1 MIGQTLEV
9 LESSNP
15 SLKGLRGQAIDET
28 RNTIT
33 IKNSKGTKKI
43 IKDQAVL
50 KINDIK
56 IDGKQLI
63 GRIQERIKQ

>member
-1 MIGQTLEV
+1 MQKQAKSARFALIGQTLEV

-33 IKNSKGTKKI
+33 IK
-43 IKDQAVL
+43 
-50 KINDIK
+50 
-56 IDGKQLI
+56 
-63 GRIQERIKQ
+63 